1 MLCRVVVYFYII
13 FSYWIFFFKQKTAY
27 EMRISDWSSDVC
39 SSDLVDVA
47 AIDTGPAAVLYY
59 TDPEARRLSLVLS
72 LDAPFLDALA
82 PGAAGHDAGSRAG
95 VAPRVTTHD
104 GLSVSYGQGD
114 GIAYAVV
121 GLVPEPRV
129 QQLAVRVAESMV
141 R

>member
-1 MLCRVVVYFYII
+1 MMAPDVSREASGHVLDGLGALFAHEII
-13 FSYWIFFFKQKTAY
+13 PPDFTGAGFTLS
-27 EMRISDWSSDVC
+27 R
-39 SSDLVDVA
+39 VDVA

-104 GLSVSYGQGD
+104 GLSVSYGPGD
-114 GIAYAVV
+114 GIDRKRTRLNSSNYCA
-121 GLVPEPRV
+121 
-129 QQLAVRVAESMV
+129 S
-141 R
+141 